1 MAKKKI
7 TSITKEILKDYL
19 PENGYSLYHAEFAKE
34 GRDWFLRIF
43 VDKEEG
49 PMSTSDCETISR
61 YLSDELDKANP
72 IEQNYYLV
80 VSSPGLDREL
90 VTQEHY
96 DRYTGSEV
104 DISLYK
110 AVNGEKTVTGILEG
124 LEDGIVKIR
133 KDDEITEFMI
143 KEIAKTKLTVRI

>member
-1 MAKKKI
+1 MSKKKI
-7 TSITKEILKDYL
+7 TVITKEILKDYL
-19 PENGYSLYHAEFAKE
+19 PENGYSLYHTEFAKE

-43 VDKEEG
+43 VDKEDG
-49 PMSTSDCETISR
+49 PMSTSDCEMISR

-96 DRYTGSEV
+96 NRYTGSEV

-110 AVNGEKTVTGILEG
+110 ALNGEKTVTGILEG